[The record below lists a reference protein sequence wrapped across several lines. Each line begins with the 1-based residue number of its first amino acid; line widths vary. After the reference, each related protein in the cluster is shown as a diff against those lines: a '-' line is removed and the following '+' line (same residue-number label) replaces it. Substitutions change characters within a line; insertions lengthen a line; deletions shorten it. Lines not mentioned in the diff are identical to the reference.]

1 MLVKLIA
8 TILLSFVIAVPLT
21 IWFLKRAR
29 IKAKLRHV
37 QVSLVLG
44 ISVSLFIFLSQT
56 RFIWLLLVATVLTS
70 SLVIGIEFILRQIVR
85 GSKKPQFT
93 FEQGPNGTQ
102 VSFDQARIDSGFYP
116 DNYLT
121 RDLWSE
127 MLTFHKEMA
136 RQIKLIYLSRK
147 RAITNG
153 GYPSLA
159 ESKRGYHIYRYV
171 SIKGLNYSISDGYR
185 TTTNVDITFCR
196 NKLFIFGGSTVFCDE
211 MPDRFTNASFL
222 QRLLNNGMRPLDV
235 INCGWCGASV
245 SDRVRMLGDLVK
257 PDNGDKVVFYF
268 GDNEAGWTHWTQKG
282 VYLSENLIPLL
293 VRSMK
298 VLKTHFGF
306 ELAGWVYQ
314 ELAPKWMIKY
324 SDIAVGATIDA
335 LNDAHKYCK
344 SRGAEM
350 LVILQPN
357 LYTLRTKYPSE
368 SQAEHRFSSLL
379 KIQILNAYKKYEEW
393 VKETPYAVSATHIF
407 DNAPAPVFLDWAHVN
422 ARGNEI
428 IAKFIFEELQ
438 RRGMLSSDS
447 KL

>member
-1 MLVKLIA
+1 MLVKLVA

-44 ISVSLFIFLSQT
+44 IPISLFIFLSQT
-56 RFIWLLLVATVLTS
+56 RFIWLLLVATGLTS

-93 FEQGPNGTQ
+93 FEQGPNGTN
-102 VSFDQARIDSGFYP
+102 VSFDQARTDSGFYP

-127 MLTFHKEMA
+127 MLSFRKEIA
-136 RQIKLIYLSRK
+136 RQISIK
-147 RAITNG
+147 RATATELERWFPRHGYQSYRNITIQGENF
-153 GYPSLA
+153 SML
-159 ESKRGYHIYRYV
+159 
-171 SIKGLNYSISDGYR
+171 DGYR
-185 TTTNVDITFCR
+185 KTTDVDKSFCR

-222 QRLLNNGMRPLDV
+222 QRLLNKRMRPLEV
-235 INCGWCGASV
+235 INCGMSGASV
-245 SDRVRMLGDLVK
+245 SNRVKMLGDFVK
-257 PDNGDKVVFYF
+257 LDNGDKVVFYF
-268 GDNEAGWTHWTQKG
+268 GDNEAGWARSTENG
-282 VYLSENLIPLL
+282 VYLSEKLIPLL

-335 LNDAHKYCK
+335 LNDAHEYCK

-368 SQAEHRFSSLL
+368 SQAERRFSSLL